1 MPGNVDVFDAGGL
14 RGWARHADH
23 DGYAVTVH
31 AVCAGRVLGTTLADI
46 ARPDGMPGF
55 AITLPGLP
63 PQPGLGIL
71 IGETDQLLAVPRAGP
86 DPPRRLTVEDLIATP
101 VRRPWVTGACHLDAV
116 AAGLRPQTV
125 IDLLC
130 RDFLGRPAGPVVT
143 ATALAQLP
151 EHGYD
156 GVRRMLIN
164 SSEYKYRRIYA
175 ADAPGAIFSRP
186 GILSSAARDF
196 TTDSQTAAKLTQVS
210 AARLLELETEAF
222 VTACYRHIL
231 RKEPD
236 RAGMAHYLGQLAAGI
251 SKVAIIR
258 HLSNEFE
265 TISAGITIVD
275 LPAAG

>member
-1 MPGNVDVFDAGGL
+1 MPGNVEVFDAGRLG
-14 RGWARHADH
+14 GWARHPARAD
-23 DGYAVTVH
+23 YALTVH
-31 AVCAGRVLGTTLADI
+31 AVCAGRVVGTALADL

-55 AITLPGLP
+55 AITLAGP
-63 PQPGLGIL
+63 PQHPAMEIL
-71 IGETDQLLAVPRAGP
+71 IAETDERLARPSDAAPR
-86 DPPRRLTVEDLIATP
+86 PRRLTVEDLIATP
-101 VRRPWVTGACHLDAV
+101 VRRPWVTGACHLDAL
-116 AAGLRPQTV
+116 AAGMQPQTV

-151 EHGYD
+151 EQGYD

-186 GILSSAARDF
+186 GILSAAAQDF
-196 TTDSQTAAKLTQVS
+196 TFDSQTAARLTEVS
-210 AARLLELETEAF
+210 AAMLLEQETEAF

-236 RAGMAHYLGQLAAGI
+236 RAGMAHYLGQLAAGV
-251 SKVAIIR
+251 SKLAIIR

-265 TISAGITIVD
+265 TISAGIRIVD
-275 LPAAG
+275 LPQAG